1 MLCYAVYKHIYI
13 YIYINFPFP
22 PNRLIYVLE
31 ELLGK
36 KRIKFTGTTNATL
49 KFFFNFQLRVGNDD
63 DLKCYVMQHIYIY
76 IYIYKNMRFFVIFVS
91 TVTDNM

>member
-1 MLCYAVYKHIYI
+1 MQYINIYI

-49 KFFFNFQLRVGNDD
+49 KFFLNFQLRVGNDD
-63 DLKCYVMQHIYIY
+63 DLKCYVMQHIYV
-76 IYIYKNMRFFVIFVS
+76 YKNMRFFVIFVS

>member
-63 DLKCYVMQHIYIY
+63 DLKCYVMQHIYV
-76 IYIYKNMRFFVIFVS
+76 YKNMRFFVIFVS

>member
-1 MLCYAVYKHIYI
+1 MQYINI

-63 DLKCYVMQHIYIY
+63 DLKCYVMQHIYIFE
-76 IYIYKNMRFFVIFVS
+76 NMRFFVIFVS
-91 TVTDNM
+91 TMTDNM

>member
-1 MLCYAVYKHIYI
+1 MQYINIYIYI

-63 DLKCYVMQHIYIY
+63 DLKCYVMQHIYV
-76 IYIYKNMRFFVIFVS
+76 YKNMRFFVIFVS